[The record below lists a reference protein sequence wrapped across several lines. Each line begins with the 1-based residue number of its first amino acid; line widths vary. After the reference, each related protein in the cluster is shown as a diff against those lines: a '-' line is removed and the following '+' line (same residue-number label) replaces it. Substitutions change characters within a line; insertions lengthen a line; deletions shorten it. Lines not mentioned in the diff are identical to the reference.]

1 MGVRH
6 LETFICQDVPKG
18 CYRINIE
25 NEIRRYYST
34 CRSQN
39 PPGPTLVIDLM
50 SLYRPIGNTD
60 VPGSMCGGRYTLI
73 YQRLDRFF
81 GKLRELGANLVF
93 YYDGPVQEDK
103 FSTWYERQKNKYAI
117 GIKILDAVDKGINL
131 ETLMNRFQRDFPG
144 NTMYPVKEVAK
155 KHGQIITAIANE
167 CDKELVQYANSVNAL
182 AIISNDTDFLIYKGF
197 WQYWS
202 CKDMN
207 FETLTTKAYNRVAL
221 IKHLGLG
228 FKHMPLLAT
237 LGGNDVIHYDEVKQF
252 HGTLGRPGSKFHD
265 LARFVEQF
273 RIPVSEH
280 DLKKVV
286 AWVFGENAVDDQL
299 LQRFRNSLDLYDLDK
314 RNPTPTSQSDQTL
327 NVLLTM
333 LNTFM
338 YQIWIG
344 HPVNVTS
351 LITDL
356 RAHKIGWQYPQLAVR
371 LVKRQSG
378 LVLYHRQ
385 MLTGSSHLRVVMKM
399 SHEEDF
405 ALHEHQAEFPEHIR
419 IPPLL
424 DLLSKQPDIW
434 ASLFE
439 TKLALY
445 CWIASDS
452 LDFRQ
457 LTPIPSILHP
467 TVLTLYFLMENAV
480 LHLFEADLLLQIA
493 CEVAFERCD
502 LERVQYPRHRFNPR
516 AFRIAFLYPKVYSHM
531 AKTITLVG
539 LDGEDYR
546 DCHQFDGVLFHNR
559 YEEWAQQKGDLED
572 IRQWRIYAHLGGE
585 SA

>member
-1 MGVRH
+1 
-6 LETFICQDVPKG
+6 
-18 CYRINIE
+18 
-25 NEIRRYYST
+25 
-34 CRSQN
+34 
-39 PPGPTLVIDLM
+39 
-50 SLYRPIGNTD
+50 
-60 VPGSMCGGRYTLI
+60 MCGGRYTLI

-81 GKLRELGANLVF
+81 AKLRDLGATLVF
-93 YYDGPVQEDK
+93 FYDGPVQDDK
-103 FSTWYERQKNKYAI
+103 FSTWYERQKKKYAI
-117 GIKILDAVDKGINL
+117 GIKILDAVDRGINL
-131 ETLMNRFQRDFPG
+131 DTMMGRFQWDFPG
-144 NTMYPVKEVAK
+144 NTMFPVKEAAK

-202 CKDMN
+202 SKEMN

-252 HGTLGRPGSKFHD
+252 HGTLGRPGSKFHN
-265 LARFVEQF
+265 LARFVEQL
-273 RIPVSEH
+273 RVPVSGH
-280 DLKKVV
+280 DVKMLL
-286 AWVFGENAVDDQL
+286 ARVFREYAVDDQL
-299 LQRFRNSLDLYDLDK
+299 LQRFQNSLDLYDLDK
-314 RNPTPTSQSDQTL
+314 RNPTPTSNHDQTL
-327 NVLLTM
+327 NKLLTL

-356 RAHKIGWQYPQLAVR
+356 RAHQVGWQYPQLAVR
-371 LVKRQSG
+371 LVKRQAG

-385 MLTGSSHLRVVMKM
+385 MLTGSSRLRVVMKM

-424 DLLSKQPDIW
+424 DLLSKQPDIC
-434 ASLFE
+434 ASLLE

-445 CWIASDS
+445 CWIASDT
-452 LDFRQ
+452 LDPNR
-457 LTPIPSILHP
+457 LPPIPSILHP
-467 TVLTLYFLMENAV
+467 TVLTLYFLVENGV
-480 LHLFEADLLLQIA
+480 LQLFEADLLLQIA
-493 CEVAFERCD
+493 FEVAFERCD
-502 LERVQYPRHRFNPR
+502 LDRVQHPRDRFNPR
-516 AFRIAFLYPKVYSHM
+516 AFRISFLYPKVYAHM
-531 AKTITLVG
+531 SKTITLVG
-539 LDGEDYR
+539 LDGPDYR

-559 YEEWAQQKGDLED
+559 YETWAQGKGVLDE
-572 IRQWRIYAHLGGE
+572 IRQWRIYAHLVE
-585 SA
+585 ENA